1 MHRKIL
7 EDSREIVK
15 VTKFTVALLLCLTLV
30 LCASTMLQPANA
42 KATKTQFTG
51 KISWAEGASDPVDRY
66 AGQTTHRRDR
76 MVPFNI
82 IETDSDLFDGTL
94 IRIANFNRNDHKG
107 FAQRWGTFEILS
119 EGVLRTFR
127 VVFLYQFWKGSWT
140 GRASE
145 GRTENYVGHGVGA
158 LKGLQIKFTA
168 EFPGIFVTGFI
179 LNPHE

>member
-7 EDSREIVK
+7 EDRREIVK
-15 VTKFTVALLLCLTLV
+15 VRKFTVALLLCLTLV

-119 EGVLRTFR
+119 EGVL
-127 VVFLYQFWKGSWT
+127 LWKGSWT

>member
-1 MHRKIL
+1 MKAR
-7 EDSREIVK
+7 
-15 VTKFTVALLLCLTLV
+15 KFTVALLLCLTLV

-51 KISWAEGASDPVDRY
+51 KISWAGGASDPVDRY

-107 FAQRWGTFEILS
+107 FTQRWGTFQIFSNDVLLW
-119 EGVLRTFR
+119 EGT
-127 VVFLYQFWKGSWT
+127 WT
-140 GRASE
+140 GRAAE
-145 GRTENYVGHGVGA
+145 GSRTENYVGHGVGD

-168 EFPGIFVTGFI
+168 EFPGISVTGLV
-179 LNPHE
+179 LNTHG

>member
-1 MHRKIL
+1 MKAR
-7 EDSREIVK
+7 
-15 VTKFTVALLLCLTLV
+15 KFTVALLLCLTLV

-51 KISWAEGASDPVDRY
+51 KISWAGGASDPVDRY

-107 FAQRWGTFEILS
+107 FAQRWGTFQIFSNDVLLW
-119 EGVLRTFR
+119 EGT
-127 VVFLYQFWKGSWT
+127 WT
-140 GRASE
+140 GRAAE
-145 GRTENYVGHGVGA
+145 GSRTENYVGHGVGD

-168 EFPGIFVTGFI
+168 EFPGISVTGLV
-179 LNPHE
+179 LNTHG